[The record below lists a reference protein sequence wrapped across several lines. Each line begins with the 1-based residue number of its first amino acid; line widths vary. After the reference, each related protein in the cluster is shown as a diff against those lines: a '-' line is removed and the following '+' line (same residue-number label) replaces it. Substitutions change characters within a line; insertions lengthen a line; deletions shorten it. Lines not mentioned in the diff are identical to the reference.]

1 MQLQFKKL
9 VLTGLLIIIPAFV
22 YAQSTINAT
31 TTDAKASMIQAQTT
45 VPEVNPTPE
54 KATGFDPLKYTL
66 GPEDIIEI
74 TVLRHPEFSGV
85 YPINMEGKIQYKF
98 VGDLDITGFTKQ
110 QLEDKIKEKLS
121 LYIIAPEVNVT
132 ILEYKSKVIYVLGEV
147 GAPGKYYMRSESM
160 PIKDAVLQ
168 AGLPTQSAAMRKCW
182 IVTPNTK
189 GKGKIKTVD
198 LYSVL
203 YYGNLKKNIVMLP
216 GETLYV
222 PSTVMAKIT
231 RVISPVTTTL
241 GVSSGVP
248 SNVQEGKTSAT
259 ALAK

>member
-9 VLTGLLIIIPAFV
+9 ILMGLFLMIPAFTN
-22 YAQSTINAT
+22 AQPSNTT
-31 TTDAKASMIQAQTT
+31 TTDTKTSMILAQTAA
-45 VPEVNPTPE
+45 PEINTLTDR
-54 KATGFDPLKYTL
+54 AIGFDPLKYTL

-74 TVLRHPEFSGV
+74 SVLRHPEFSGV

-98 VGDLDITGFTKQ
+98 VGDLDITNFTKK
-110 QLEDKIKEKLS
+110 QLEDKIREKLS
-121 LYIIAPEVNVT
+121 LYIISPEVNVT
-132 ILEYKSKVIYVLGEV
+132 IIEYKSKVIYVLGEV
-147 GAPGKYYMRSESM
+147 GSPGKYYMRSETI
-160 PIKDAVLQ
+160 PIKEAVLQ
-168 AGLPTQSAAMRKCW
+168 AGLPTQAAAMRKCW
-182 IVTPNTK
+182 VVTPNAK
-189 GKGKIKTVD
+189 GKGKIRTVD

-248 SNVQEGKTSAT
+248 TNVQEGKTSAS